1 MNDDPARL
9 AVQVPSY
16 PVDPDRL
23 VEPEGWRQPVA
34 IAGSPRRLVAGWSL
48 GLPIKTRSILIG
60 VVILLPYATILANQ
74 GRSSTIIAAVAITLA
89 AALASIAG
97 LAFSA
102 IGQALLA
109 PLSYSPVQLVRI
121 LMLCSIATQSYGIV
135 SLWRHMAWRAL
146 PPYLIGGAVGLPA
159 GVYLLLHLDRTSF
172 QTVIGALLVVY
183 GIYLLARRPVVL
195 TAGGWPIE
203 AGMGFLGGLTGGFA
217 AFPGGPMAIW
227 CSMKGWD
234 KSRQRGV
241 YQPFIFVM
249 QLMGLATIPLMQG
262 HSGRTISDM
271 SVLARDA
278 LVFLP
283 GTLIGSWFGL
293 QVFHG
298 LSDRGF
304 GRCFA
309 VLLAVSGLLMLAQSA

>member
-1 MNDDPARL
+1 MSDDPARR
-9 AVQVPSY
+9 AVQVPLCL
-16 PVDPDRL
+16 VDPDRCL
-23 VEPEGWRQPVA
+23 EPGFRQRPLA
-34 IAGSPRRLVAGWSL
+34 IAGSPRRLVSL
-48 GLPIKTRSILIG
+48 RSRGLPTKPRSILIG
-60 VVILLPYATILANQ
+60 FMVLASYAIILAHQ

-89 AALASIAG
+89 AGLASIAG
-97 LAFSA
+97 FAFSA

-109 PLSYSPVQLVRI
+109 PLSYSPVHLVRI

-135 SLWRHMAWRAL
+135 SLRRHMAWRTL

-183 GIYLLARRPVVL
+183 GVYLLARRPVVL
-195 TAGGWPIE
+195 TSGGWPINM
-203 AGMGFLGGLTGGFA
+203 GIGFLSGLTGGFA
-217 AFPGGPMAIW
+217 AFPSGPIAIW

-234 KSRQRGV
+234 KGRQRGE

-249 QLMGLATIPLMQG
+249 QFLGLATIALMQG
-262 HSGRTISDM
+262 NSGRAISDM
-271 SVLARDA
+271 SVVARDA
-278 LVFLP
+278 LVFVP
-283 GTLIGSWFGL
+283 GTLFGSWFGL

-309 VLLAVSGLLMLAQSA
+309 VLLAASGVLMLAQSA